1 MSCLGCKG
9 TKFVKAE
16 NYNTCISCGRQ
27 AEYNPTYYTSYAM
40 PVPNFRRQYY
50 SRARRFIKVLKGM
63 KSEMVAEHFED
74 ILQTYSFIEFLWN
87 MKADKKRKYFYS
99 QKVIL

>member
-1 MSCLGCKG
+1 
-9 TKFVKAE
+9 
-16 NYNTCISCGRQ
+16 
-27 AEYNPTYYTSYAM
+27 M

-99 QKVIL
+99 QKVILWFILKRLGIMIEVPVLKNKERTKEQLLSINELLPDK